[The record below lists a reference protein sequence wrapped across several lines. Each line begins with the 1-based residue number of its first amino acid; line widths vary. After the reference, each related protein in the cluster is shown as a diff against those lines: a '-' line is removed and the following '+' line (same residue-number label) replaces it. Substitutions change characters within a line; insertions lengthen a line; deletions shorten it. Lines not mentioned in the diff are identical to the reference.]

1 MGMGVTVALAAIF
14 LVVAIISGWRGARA
28 ARPLS
33 PPRLVPWRFVML
45 VCLTILLALLAHMV
59 GLLHSTPQSG

>member
-1 MGMGVTVALAAIF
+1 MGMGVTAGLAAVF
-14 LVVAIISGWRGARA
+14 LIVAIISGWRGARA

-33 PPRLVPWRFVML
+33 APRLVPWRFVML

-59 GLLHSTPQSG
+59 GLLHTNTPSA